1 VVTNAVQNSAA
12 GEQGPCGGQ
21 LDAAGK
27 GEGMA
32 AASAGPRFPE
42 PVLAVT
48 FEPERVEDIPTVAAA
63 LRELAADDPTLR
75 VDRQAD
81 RMVVRGMGELHLEVV
96 ADLVRQRTGVKL
108 QPARPRV
115 DRRETVAA
123 VGEGEA
129 EVHAQV
135 AGSDRFARC
144 AVRVTPVAGEQPAT
158 VTAAAGLQG
167 AEAALEELRE
177 RLRHG
182 LRVGEVR
189 GVEVELVATAVD
201 RLGALL
207 PLVQQAAAMA
217 LAEAMTNAGL
227 VVLEP
232 RVRLEVRCPEE
243 SSAPVLADLQAKGAE
258 IAGVA
263 AGRLGAVITGEAMLE
278 RMLGYVT
285 RLRSL
290 TRGRG
295 QVWLQPA
302 GFGPAAE

>member
-1 VVTNAVQNSAA
+1 M
-12 GEQGPCGGQ
+12 P
-21 LDAAGK
+21 
-27 GEGMA
+27 
-32 AASAGPRFPE
+32 
-42 PVLAVT
+42 
-48 FEPERVEDIPTVAAA
+48 
-63 LRELAADDPTLR
+63 
-75 VDRQAD
+75 
-81 RMVVRGMGELHLEVV
+81 
-96 ADLVRQRTGVKL
+96 
-108 QPARPRV
+108 
-115 DRRETVAA
+115 
-123 VGEGEA
+123 
-129 EVHAQV
+129 
-135 AGSDRFARC
+135 
-144 AVRVTPVAGEQPAT
+144 
-158 VTAAAGLQG
+158 G

-295 QVWLQPA
+295 QVSLQPA
-302 GFGPAAE
+302 GFGPAAD